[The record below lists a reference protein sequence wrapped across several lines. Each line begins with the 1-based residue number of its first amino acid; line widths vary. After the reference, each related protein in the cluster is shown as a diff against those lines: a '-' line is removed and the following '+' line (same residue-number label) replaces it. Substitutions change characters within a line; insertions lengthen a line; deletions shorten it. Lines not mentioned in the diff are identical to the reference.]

1 MSGECPPILGISKGR
16 DGLGKEGAEA
26 SAQCVG
32 CVQVL
37 EYSGTC
43 KRSHAFIPEGR
54 ESLRFV
60 SPTGSWSGKEQR
72 ESGIV
77 GIRGS

>member
-1 MSGECPPILGISKGR
+1 MVWGR
-16 DGLGKEGAEA
+16 RELKHQR
-26 SAQCVG
+26 SVG
-32 CVQVL
+32 VCVQVL